1 MTRDRR
7 RKAAIRERQAATSTR
22 YMAARREVASSKVP
36 SVPAADDPASQLV
49 IRPPLAAWNRPNH
62 CQLWAQLQEQHGPL
76 IALAISRGSG
86 WWELDDLAREVAGA
100 LQDDRPAQA
109 RGLWLSGADQY
120 TVTKREHLAGIVAAL
135 DAAGALSRLTV
146 RSIPDAAKCGHPSCR
161 RRRGEPPLV
170 PADHRVAR
178 VNVAEDPRAGVRQ
191 ERHQAASLLSLRAV
205 MEQQPQLTSFGFG
218 VFEGQRKT
226 AGQRREELEQR
237 RDELFRSEDRVLRVR
252 DWLLANIAPIKTPTV
267 GSYHMKHVVERAIG
281 EYVTNGDL
289 IAAALM
295 AGYPMSRPHG
305 PNADFGMSKRDVGHA
320 SGR

>member
-1 MTRDRR
+1 MTRNRR
-7 RKAAIRERQAATSTR
+7 RKAAIRERQAATNTR
-22 YMAARREVASSKVP
+22 YMAARREIANSKAL
-36 SVPAADDPASQLV
+36 SAPAADDPASQAV
-49 IRPPLAAWNRPNH
+49 IQPPLAAWNRPTQ
-62 CQLWAQLQEQHGPL
+62 CPFWARLREQHGPL
-76 IALAISRGSG
+76 IALTISRGSG

-109 RGLWLSGADQY
+109 RGLWLGAGRY

-146 RSIPDAAKCGHPSCR
+146 RSVPDAATCGHPSCR

-170 PADHRVAR
+170 SADHRAAR
-178 VNVAEDPRAGVRQ
+178 FNAAEGARAGVRQ
-191 ERHQAASLLSLRAV
+191 GTRQAASLLSLQAV

-218 VFEGQRKT
+218 VFEGWRKT
-226 AGQRREELEQR
+226 AGQRREELEQA

-252 DWLLANIAPIKTPTV
+252 DWLLANITPIKTPTLD
-267 GSYHMKHVVERAIG
+267 SYRMKHVAERAIG

-305 PNADFGMSKRDVGHA
+305 PNAEFGMSKRDVGRA
-320 SGR
+320 SAR